1 MQVQMTDEMLEA
13 LRNTPEIPDALRE
26 RVDRAREEG
35 AVYAVTLSDDEAMA
49 MVEMCQWYIHR
60 DQHGELTP
68 KAALFDAI
76 VTAIDE
82 AQA

>member
-1 MQVQMTDEMLEA
+1 MQVQMTSEMLEA
-13 LRNTPEIPDALRE
+13 LRNTPEIPDNLRR
-26 RVDRAREEG
+26 RVDGARQEG
-35 AVYAVTLSDDEAMA
+35 SVFAVTLSDDEAMA
-49 MVEMCQWYIHR
+49 MVEMCQWYIQR
-60 DQHGELTP
+60 DESGELTQ